1 MQIFVPTTPCSVSV
15 SFSLRLAMP
24 IWLVPLIASLTPLEE
39 SEELIMIVTSLS
51 FSYSAASSFM
61 SGVIEEEPEI
71 LMVTFSAVPP
81 QAANAVA
88 AKTPQSNTAN
98 AFLIFFIFFSFFS
111 VTVIMI
117 KLICKI
123 RRTNL

>member
-81 QAANAVA
+81 QGG
-88 AKTPQSNTAN
+88 TA
-98 AFLIFFIFFSFFS
+98 
-111 VTVIMI
+111 
-117 KLICKI
+117 
-123 RRTNL
+123 

>member
-1 MQIFVPTTPCSVSV
+1 
-15 SFSLRLAMP
+15 MP